1 MTGVLKLSKPL
12 QINDLFWTLQ
22 GEGRWSGR
30 RALFVRLP
38 YCNYDCPWCDT
49 EFDSFKPWSE
59 EEFTA
64 FANQEKSRFAV
75 ITGGEPLAHKDLPRI
90 LKILKD
96 LGFYIACETNGSFP
110 APPEID
116 FVTVSPK
123 PYTKNKHPA
132 YYIDPKTLSAASEF
146 KYVVDDKLDF
156 DILKRHQPYQ
166 ENVVYSLSPEFNN
179 LKPSVEK
186 IIGFIKENPE
196 WKLSLQ
202 THKWIDIP

>member
-1 MTGVLKLSKPL
+1 MKPL

-22 GEGRWSGR
+22 GEGNWSGR

-49 EFDSFKPWSE
+49 EYNSYKEWSE
-59 EEFTA
+59 EDFKS
-64 FANQEKSRFAV
+64 FALKEPAKFAV

-96 LGFYIACETNGSFP
+96 LGFYITCETNGSFE
-110 APPEID
+110 APKEID

-123 PYTKNKHPA
+123 QYTKNKYTPYFIHPEL
-132 YYIDPKTLSAASEF
+132 KNRVSEY
-146 KYVVDDKLDF
+146 KYVVDNDF
-156 DILKRHQPYQ
+156 DFSVLERHKPSS
-166 ENVVYSLSPEFNN
+166 EKAIYSLSPEFNDMSEN
-179 LKPSVEK
+179 VKK
-186 IIGFIKENPE
+186 IMDYIKENPQ
-196 WKLSLQ
+196 WKLNLQ

>member
-1 MTGVLKLSKPL
+1 MSTSKPL
-12 QINDLFWTLQ
+12 QINDIFWTLQ
-22 GEGRWSGR
+22 GEGRWTGR

-49 EFDSFKPWSE
+49 EYDSFTPMNE
-59 EEFTA
+59 EDFIA
-64 FANQEKSRFAV
+64 FAQKEPSRFAV

-90 LKILKD
+90 IQLLKG
-96 LGFYIACETNGSFP
+96 LGFYLACETNGSFA

-123 PYTKNKHPA
+123 AYTQNKRPA
-132 YYIDPKTLSAASEF
+132 YYVDPKTFEAASEF

-156 DILKRHQPYQ
+156 TLLERHKPYK
-166 ENVVYSLSPEFNN
+166 ENVAYSLSPEFGDMKNN
-179 LKPSVEK
+179 VQK
-186 IIGFIKENPE
+186 IIGFIQKNPE
-196 WKLSLQ
+196 WKLNLQ